1 MERTALEGTA
11 LIRAIS
17 AVTARVFGSHRLTG
31 PPRGRSRILLAA
43 PPLVLAVALAG
54 CGSSHSSTTSKKSAS
69 STPKSA
75 VAALTV
81 KTAKVTVSG
90 TSETVFTNA
99 AGRTLYYFT
108 PDTPTKIACTAQTR
122 LPNGDACTAVWPP
135 LTTSA
140 STVNAP
146 SGVSGTFTVYKGANG
161 NQVEYNGHPL
171 YTFSGDTGPDQS
183 HGEGLLGKWFVATP
197 SLAPAATSASPSP
210 SSSSGGYSY

>member
-1 MERTALEGTA
+1 MGRISLEATA
-11 LIRAIS
+11 LIRTTS
-17 AVTARVFGSHRLTG
+17 AVTAQMFGSHRLTG
-31 PPRGRSRILLAA
+31 SLHCRWRVLLAA
-43 PPLVLAVALAG
+43 PPLVLALVVAG
-54 CGSSHSSTTSKKSAS
+54 CGSSYSPTTSKKSPAS
-69 STPKSA
+69 TSQPVGAA
-75 VAALTV
+75 VTV

-99 AGRTLYYFT
+99 SGRTLYYFT
-108 PDTPTKIACTAQTR
+108 PDTPTKTACTAQAR

-146 SGVSGTFTVYKGANG
+146 SGVSGSFTIYKGANG
-161 NQVEYNGHPL
+161 SQVEYNGHPL
-171 YTFSGDTGPDQS
+171 YIFSGDKGPDQS

-197 SLAPAATSASPSP
+197 SLAPAASSPSPSP